1 MGVMQCSRNG
11 CDNIMCNRRNEK
23 HGYIC
28 NDCFEE
34 LVLLGAET
42 NVSNFMRSPKL
53 DRDLKSSYARFNLE
67 FQEAYKLGLR

>member
-1 MGVMQCSRNG
+1 MV
-11 CDNIMCNRRNEK
+11 IALPV
-23 HGYIC
+23 YIAWLVHSS
-28 NDCFEE
+28 FEE